1 MSEYNELIK
10 NFGRIRD
17 YMRDFFVFGFKTR
30 SDFSH
35 KSKRTY
41 DNERRR
47 VENYLGDFL
56 KWDYSGSGK
65 RVFLSVDSSKIT
77 QLMS

>member
-30 SDFSH
+30 SDFSY

-56 KWDYSGSGK
+56 RWDYSNSGK
-65 RVFLSVDSSKIT
+65 RVFLSVDS
-77 QLMS
+77 